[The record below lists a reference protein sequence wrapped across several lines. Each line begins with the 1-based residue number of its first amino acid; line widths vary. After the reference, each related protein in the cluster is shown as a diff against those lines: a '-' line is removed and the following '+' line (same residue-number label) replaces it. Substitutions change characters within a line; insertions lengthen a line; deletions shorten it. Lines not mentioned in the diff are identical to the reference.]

1 MERWTTLHQA
11 TQILCGATASG
22 IASVALL
29 QSVVMNMQISEWTF
43 SPSSSTW
50 LLQKKTSSQHVA
62 PASEQSSTNM
72 LFTKAM
78 QKYFVMVLPGNPTIF
93 FISDAVAQACR
104 LLSRGVQLPQ
114 SFQEKDFWDKKDA
127 LVWLLGH

>member
-104 LLSRGVQLPQ
+104 LLSSYHKAFR
-114 SFQEKDFWDKKDA
+114 KKISGTKRMP
-127 LVWLLGH
+127 WFGY